1 MRMHRPDGLT
11 GRGNS
16 PAPSDAVLIK
26 LAGIAERVRELMAL
40 DSPVGKAPVG
50 LNTIRNDRR
59 RSVEAIMLLLADSE
73 VRDYV
78 AELERLGLLQ
88 VKP

>member
-1 MRMHRPDGLT
+1 MT
-11 GRGNS
+11 GGGDI
-16 PAPSDAVLIK
+16 PAPSDAVVIK

-40 DSPVGKAPVG
+40 ESPVGKAPVG

-59 RSVEAIMLLLADSE
+59 RTVEAVMLLLADGE
-73 VRDYV
+73 VRSYLS
-78 AELERLGLLQ
+78 ELERLGLLQ

>member
-1 MRMHRPDGLT
+1 MTSGDGI
-11 GRGNS
+11 
-16 PAPSDAVLIK
+16 PAPSDAVVTK
-26 LAGIAERVRELMAL
+26 LAWIAQRVKELMAL

-59 RSVEAIMLLLADSE
+59 RTVEAIMLLLADHELRSYL
-73 VRDYV
+73 D
-78 AELERLGLLQ
+78 ELERRGLLQ

>member
-1 MRMHRPDGLT
+1 MTPA
-11 GRGNS
+11 GNI
-16 PAPSDAVLIK
+16 PAPSDAVLVK

-40 DSPVGKAPVG
+40 ESPVGKAPVG
-50 LNTIRNDRR
+50 LNTIRNERR
-59 RSVEAIMLLLADSE
+59 RTVEAVMLLLADSE
-73 VRDYV
+73 VRSYL

>member
-1 MRMHRPDGLT
+1 MT
-11 GRGNS
+11 GGGNI
-16 PAPSDAVLIK
+16 PVPSDAVLTK

-59 RSVEAIMLLLADSE
+59 RTVEAIMFLLADGE
-73 VRDYV
+73 MRNYLGK
-78 AELERLGLLQ
+78 LERLGVLP

>member
-1 MRMHRPDGLT
+1 MHSSGAMTGDG
-11 GRGNS
+11 GI

-40 DSPVGKAPVG
+40 ESPVGKAPVG
-50 LNTIRNDRR
+50 LNTIRNERR
-59 RSVEAIMLLLADSE
+59 RTVEAIMLLLADP
-73 VRDYV
+73 
-78 AELERLGLLQ
+78 ELRSYLEEMESLGLLQ

>member
-1 MRMHRPDGLT
+1 MHSPDGVT
-11 GRGNS
+11 GGGNI

-59 RSVEAIMLLLADSE
+59 RTVEAIMLLLSDPE
-73 VRDYV
+73 VRDYL
-78 AELERLGLLQ
+78 AELERLGLLR
-88 VKP
+88 VKR